1 MGEIVFCVESEIAP
15 LKKVIISKPQAA
27 LERIIPDNTQQFLFD
42 DLLYPEVAQ
51 KEHDVFAKILKA
63 HGVHVFYLEDLLEE
77 TVKIEKARKW
87 MLDKLLTNYDFG
99 LNFVKD
105 LYAFLMEMPAKQLT
119 YHLIAG
125 LTNKEAKIH
134 NKGLMGYACQPDD
147 FILPPHP
154 NHYFTRDPSCWL
166 DTGVCIN
173 RMQFLARRGE
183 SLNFAAI
190 YKFHPMFTKEKFHIW
205 TDGSEKDGFPME
217 GGDVF
222 SLSKDF
228 VMIGFSERT
237 NIQGVETLAH
247 RLFTKSKIQRILMV
261 EIPKSRTTMHLDTVM
276 TMVDENAFCVAF
288 SDFSPRSWT
297 IRPGDTGG
305 DLVVTEEKSFKTGLS
320 RGLKTNDL
328 RIICVGDLEDVIV
341 QKREQ
346 WTDASNLLALAPG
359 VLVGY
364 ERNLRT
370 NALLRQQGFKI
381 LEIFGAELGRGRGG
395 ARCMSCPIERR
406 RSK

>member
-1 MGEIVFCVESEIAP
+1 MFCVESEIAP
-15 LKKVIISKPQAA
+15 LKKVIISKPREA
-27 LERIIPDNTQQFLFD
+27 LKRIIPENTIKFLFD
-42 DLLYPEVAQ
+42 DLLNPEVAQ
-51 KEHDVFAKILKA
+51 KEHDLFASFLKQN
-63 HGVHVFYLEDLLEE
+63 GVEVFYLEELLTE
-77 TVKIEKARKW
+77 TMKIGEARQWIIEK
-87 MLDKLLTNYDFG
+87 LLVNYDFN

-105 LYAFLMEMPAKQLT
+105 LYAFLLQMDAKLLC

-125 LTNKEAKIH
+125 LTVQEANLHHKS
-134 NKGLMGYACQPDD
+134 LMGYACEPDD

-173 RMQFLARRGE
+173 RMQYSVRRGE

-190 YKFHPMFTKEKFHIW
+190 YKYHPMFTREKFNIW
-205 TDGSEKDGFPME
+205 YDGSEKDGFSME
-217 GGDVF
+217 GGDMF

-237 NIQGVETLAH
+237 NIQGVETLAQ
-247 RLFTKSKIQRILMV
+247 RLFSNSPIHRILLV

-276 TMVDENAFCVAF
+276 TMIDENAFCVAF
-288 SDFSPRSWT
+288 ADFCPRSWT
-297 IRPGDTGG
+297 IRPGEESG
-305 DLVVTEEKSFKTGLS
+305 DLIITEEKSFKTGLA
-320 RGLKTNDL
+320 RGLKTNDI
-328 RIICVGDLEDVIV
+328 RIICVGDLENRIV

-359 VLVGY
+359 LLVGY
-364 ERNLRT
+364 EHNEKT
-370 NALLRQQGFKI
+370 NARLRDEGFKVLGI
-381 LEIFGAELGRGRGG
+381 EGAELGRGRGG

-406 RSK
+406 ISK